1 MASKST
7 TRGDVLKLAIGN
19 AFDSGLRLV
28 MPIVLVRILD
38 QEQFGEY
45 RLFWLIANTLTMLVP
60 LGMSRSL
67 LYFLPR
73 SNAEER
79 AAFVSQT
86 IVYLTIVCLPIA
98 MVLAYGPSWIP
109 GRITSLTDPG
119 WLLGAFTLVWMVS
132 SLIKILPN
140 ADRNIRWQ
148 MWATISLSV
157 IRLIIVLGVA
167 VSTRSLQSVFVAIL
181 VFAGIQAILLGYYV
195 ATRYGLRMRWPTTK
209 GMRRQLVYAIPFG
222 ISGALSRARGQV
234 EQWIVAFLFL
244 PGALAIFAIGV
255 GFNGIL
261 GLARSSIGGVL
272 LPKMSHT
279 HAAGDVG
286 RSLELNN
293 RGNLAICFLI
303 FPMVAF
309 IWIFAAPLVE
319 FLYTASY
326 LDAVPVIRV
335 YALTMIL
342 MSVELATVLLIFEQG
357 RFVAKVSASVLLGA
371 AVLSYLG
378 ASWFGL
384 PGVAA
389 GGAMGTLITRILNFR
404 RAASMLG
411 VPFSRLQDWS
421 TLGKILVVAALS
433 GAASGYLVN
442 MMDGPLS
449 PLVTLVIAGPLFA
462 VLFLL
467 LVVIFRIEWI
477 ALSMLGR
484 RPWPEG
490 TKIQG
495 ERHE

>member
-1 MASKST
+1 MQ
-7 TRGDVLKLAIGN
+7 LAIGN

-28 MPIVLVRILD
+28 MPIVLVRILS
-38 QEQFGEY
+38 QEQFGDY

-73 SNAEER
+73 SDAEER

-86 IVYLTIVCLPIA
+86 IVYLAAACLPIA
-98 MVLAYGPSWIP
+98 IVLAYGPAWLP

-132 SLIKILPN
+132 SMISILPN

-157 IRLIIVLGVA
+157 IRLVIVLGVA
-167 VSTRSLQSVFVAIL
+167 VTTRDLHSVFVAIL
-181 VFAGIQAILLGYYV
+181 AFALVQAVLLAYYV
-195 ATRYGLRMRWPTTK
+195 GTRYGLLLRWPTIK
-209 GMRRQLVYAIPFG
+209 GLRRQLDYAVPFG
-222 ISGALSRARGQV
+222 ISGVLSRARGQV
-234 EQWIVAFLFL
+234 EQWIVAIIFL
-244 PGALAIFAIGV
+244 PGSLAIFAIGV

-272 LPKMSHT
+272 LPKMSQT
-279 HAAGDVG
+279 HAAGDVA

-309 IWIFAAPLVE
+309 IWIFATPLVE
-319 FLYTASY
+319 FLYTESY

-357 RFVAKVSASVLLGA
+357 RFVAKVSGGVLIGA
-371 AVLSYLG
+371 AALSYLG
-378 ASWFGL
+378 ATWFGL

-389 GGAMGTLITRILNFR
+389 GGVVGTIINRSLNFR
-404 RAASMLG
+404 RAAQMLG
-411 VPFSRLQDWS
+411 IPFSRLQDWQ

-433 GAASGYLVN
+433 GVASGYALSMVDAP
-442 MMDGPLS
+442 MS
-449 PLVTLVIAGPLFA
+449 PLLTLAVAAPLFA
-462 VLFLL
+462 VTFLV
-467 LVVIFRIEWI
+467 LVLVFRIEWI
-477 ALSMLGR
+477 ALCMLGL

-490 TKIQG
+490 T
-495 ERHE
+495 EV

>member
-1 MASKST
+1 MQ
-7 TRGDVLKLAIGN
+7 LAIGN

-28 MPIVLVRILD
+28 MPIVLVRILS
-38 QEQFGEY
+38 QEQFGDY

-86 IVYLTIVCLPIA
+86 IVYLTLVCLPIA
-98 MVLAYGPSWIP
+98 IVLAYGPSWMS
-109 GRITSLTDPG
+109 GRITTLTDPG
-119 WLLGAFTLVWMVS
+119 WILGAFTLVWMVS
-132 SLIKILPN
+132 SMITIMPN

-157 IRLIIVLGVA
+157 IRLVIVLGVA
-167 VSTRSLQSVFVAIL
+167 VSTRDLHSVFVAIL
-181 VFAGIQAILLGYYV
+181 VFAGVQALLLAYYV
-195 ATRYGLRMRWPTTK
+195 CTRYGAQLRWPRAA
-209 GMRRQLVYAIPFG
+209 GMRRQLGYAIPFG
-222 ISGALSRARGQV
+222 ISGVLSRARGQV
-234 EQWIVAFLFL
+234 EQWIVAILFF
-244 PGALAIFAIGV
+244 PGSLAIFAIGV

-261 GLARSSIGGVL
+261 GLARTSIGGVL

-279 HAAGDVG
+279 HASGDTA
-286 RSLELNN
+286 RALELNN

-309 IWIFAAPLVE
+309 IWMFAAPLVE
-319 FLYTASY
+319 FLYTDSY
-326 LDAVPVIRV
+326 LEAVPVIRV

-357 RFVAKVSASVLLGA
+357 RYVAKVSGALLLGA
-371 AVLSYLG
+371 AALSYLG

-389 GGAMGTLITRILNFR
+389 GGVVGTMINRTLNFR
-404 RAASMLG
+404 RAAKMLG

-421 TLGKILVVAALS
+421 TLGKILVAAAIA
-433 GAASGYLVN
+433 GVASGYA
-442 MMDGPLS
+442 LS
-449 PLVTLVIAGPLFA
+449 MVEMPMSALLTLVVAAPVCALI
-462 VLFLL
+462 FLA
-467 LVVIFRIEWI
+467 LVFVFRIEWI
-477 ALSMLGR
+477 ALCMLGQ
-484 RPWPEG
+484 RPWPDG
-490 TKIQG
+490 TRI
-495 ERHE
+495 